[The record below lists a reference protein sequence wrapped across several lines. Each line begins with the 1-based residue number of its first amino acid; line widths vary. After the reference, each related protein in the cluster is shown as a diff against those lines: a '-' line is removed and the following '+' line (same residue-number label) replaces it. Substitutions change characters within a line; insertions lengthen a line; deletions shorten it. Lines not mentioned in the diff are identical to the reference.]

1 MPDRVLVTGA
11 TGFVGSH
18 VAQAFVEAGHEVRC
32 GLRATSD
39 PRWISDLPV
48 ERVPLD
54 LTRPEG
60 LSQAVEDVGVVVH
73 AAGLVKARRTSDYSL
88 VNTEGTRKLAA
99 AAKEARVRRFVLISS
114 LAARGPNNTAARDER
129 DHPTSAYGRSKLK
142 AEEVL
147 RPFGEQMEVIALR
160 PAGIYGPRDAEIL
173 PLFKMAREGWLIL
186 PSGPQVL
193 QPVYVADMARAVLV
207 AAGKTAVGFGPH
219 PVAEASCYTW
229 QNAAK
234 GLEDVFG
241 RTVRVVYLP
250 AAAFKLAGR
259 AAEKTSRL
267 FDAKP
272 AFDERQAWDLAV
284 HTWTCDPSSTEQALG
299 WRAEV
304 SLHRGLELT
313 AHWYRRVGWI

>member
-1 MPDRVLVTGA
+1 VPDRVLVTGA

-18 VAQAFVEAGHEVRC
+18 VAQAFVEAGHKVRC
-32 GLRATSD
+32 GLRATGD

-48 ERVPLD
+48 ERVSLD
-54 LTRPEG
+54 LTRPED

-73 AAGLVKARRTSDYSL
+73 VAGLVKARRTSEYSL

-99 AAKEARVRRFVLISS
+99 AAKEAGVRRFVLISS
-114 LAARGPNNTAARDER
+114 LAARGPDNTPARDNR
-129 DHPTSAYGRSKLK
+129 DPPISAYGRSKLK

-160 PAGIYGPRDAEIL
+160 PAGIYGPRDTEIL

-193 QPVYVADMARAVLV
+193 QPVYVADMARATLV
-207 AAGKTAVGFGPH
+207 AAGRTAVNFGPH
-219 PVAEASCYTW
+219 PVAEASRYTW
-229 QNAAK
+229 QDAAK

-259 AAEKTSRL
+259 AAEKASRL
-267 FDAKP
+267 LNTIP
-272 AFDERQAWDLAV
+272 VFDERQAWDLAV

-304 SLHRGLELT
+304 PLYRGLELT

>member
-39 PRWISDLPV
+39 PRWISDLSV

-73 AAGLVKARRTSDYSL
+73 AAGLVKARRTSDYRL

-99 AAKEARVRRFVLISS
+99 AAKEAGVRRFVLISS
-114 LAARGPNNTAARDER
+114 LAARGPDNTLARDDR
-129 DHPTSAYGRSKLK
+129 DRPASAYGKSKLE

-147 RPFGEQMEVIALR
+147 RPFGEQMEVVALR
-160 PAGIYGPRDAEIL
+160 PAGIYGPRDTEIL
-173 PLFKMAREGWLIL
+173 PLFKMARGGWLIL

-193 QPVYVADMARAVLV
+193 QPVYAADMARAALV
-207 AAGKTAVGFGPH
+207 AADKTAVGFGPH
-219 PVAEASCYTW
+219 PVAEASRYTW
-229 QNAAK
+229 QDAAQ
-234 GLEDVFG
+234 GLEDTFG

-267 FDAKP
+267 FDVIP
-272 AFDERQAWDLAV
+272 VFDERQAWDLAV
-284 HTWTCDPSSTEQALG
+284 HTWTCDPSSTVQALG
-299 WRAEV
+299 WQAEV
-304 SLHRGLELT
+304 PLYKGLELT
-313 AHWYRRVGWI
+313 ARWYRRMGWI